1 MAIPSAETK
10 NLLMNEKEEPKDL
23 GKEPSSF
30 SSDEALDQINSS
42 SPTTVSFL
50 STPDAQ
56 KKKFS
61 LILDSNETFEKTPE
75 AAMKSPSSVL
85 NPPSSKRKTIR
96 DYFLAVQ

>member
-23 GKEPSSF
+23 GKEPSSSF
-30 SSDEALDQINSS
+30 SSDEINSS